1 MTNLGDALKALKAV
15 HARHEIPGDFLASPD
30 VSIRWPSELPG
41 SAELD
46 VFYSEYEPRGV
57 RIETGFTPLRLFDM
71 AALNKAQTGYRWIN
85 SIDGPVLSDEWPSQ
99 HVVIMDDMGGGKP
112 IIAVTNTYA
121 TPVFASYDVVEPFQ
135 IAESLADFIFALSR
149 LIDIVYGE
157 FDIFDV
163 ADDDG
168 ISTAFMARLNSEITP
183 VLGEANK
190 DRFVDYFYG

>member
-1 MTNLGDALKALKAV
+1 
-15 HARHEIPGDFLASPD
+15 
-30 VSIRWPSELPG
+30 
-41 SAELD
+41 
-46 VFYSEYEPRGV
+46 
-57 RIETGFTPLRLFDM
+57 M